1 MNPGNNKFPNV
12 NRMKGD
18 TMKKQFYIFLLLILS
33 ILLFF
38 GAGCQDTGRFAL
50 SGKAGTLGVGPE
62 LTTKLATDINV
73 RVGFNTFDLDFD
85 DEEIDDVKYDL
96 GIDLSS
102 VSALVD
108 WHIFDDPFRISG
120 GFISMHNKID
130 LDARL
135 NESVEIGNTIYT
147 PAQIGTLN
155 GSLDIDGLS
164 PYVGIGWG
172 NPFAGNRR
180 WGFTL
185 DLGLAFTDSPDVKLS
200 STGIVTSADLEK
212 ERRDIEDDLD
222 SLRFYPVISLG
233 LFFRF

>member
-1 MNPGNNKFPNV
+1 
-12 NRMKGD
+12 
-18 TMKKQFYIFLLLILS
+18 MKKQSHVLLIS
-33 ILLFF
+33 IFSALLFL
-38 GAGCQDTGRFAL
+38 GAGCQDTGRFTL

-62 LTTKLATDINV
+62 LATKLATDINV

-85 DEEIDDVKYDL
+85 DEEIDDVDYDL

-102 VSALVD
+102 LSAIVD

-120 GFISMHNKID
+120 GFISMHNEIN
-130 LDARL
+130 LDATP
-135 NESVEIGNTIYT
+135 NKNVEIGYTTYT

-172 NPFAGNRR
+172 NPFAGKRR

-185 DLGLAFTDSPDVKLS
+185 DMGLAFTDSPDVKLTS
-200 STGIVTSADLEK
+200 SGIVTSADLEK
-212 ERRDIEDDLD
+212 ERRDIEDDFD
-222 SLRFYPVISLG
+222 SLKVYPVISLG

>member
-212 ERRDIEDDLD
+212 ERRDIEDDFD

>member
-1 MNPGNNKFPNV
+1 
-12 NRMKGD
+12 
-18 TMKKQFYIFLLLILS
+18 MKKQLYIFLLSILS

-38 GAGCQDTGRFAL
+38 GTGCQDTGRFAL

-62 LTTKLATDINV
+62 LATKLATDINV
-73 RVGFNTFDLDFD
+73 RVGFNTFDFDFD
-85 DEEIDDVKYDL
+85 DEEIDDVEYDL

-130 LDARL
+130 LDAIP
-135 NESVEIGNTIYT
+135 NKSVEIGNTIYS
-147 PAQIGTLN
+147 PAQIGTLS

-172 NPFAGNRR
+172 NPFAGKRR

-185 DLGLAFTDSPDVKLS
+185 DMGLAFTDSPDVKLS
-200 STGIVTSADLEK
+200 STGIVTLAYLEK
-212 ERRDIEDDLD
+212 ERRDIEDDFD
-222 SLRFYPVISLG
+222 SLRCYPVISLG

>member
-1 MNPGNNKFPNV
+1 
-12 NRMKGD
+12 
-18 TMKKQFYIFLLLILS
+18 MKKQSHVLLIS
-33 ILLFF
+33 IFSALLFL
-38 GAGCQDTGRFAL
+38 GAGCQDTGRFTL

-62 LTTKLATDINV
+62 LATKLATDINV

-85 DEEIDDVKYDL
+85 DEEIDDVDYDL

-102 VSALVD
+102 LSAIVD

-120 GFISMHNKID
+120 GFISMHNEIN
-130 LDARL
+130 LDATP
-135 NESVEIGNTIYT
+135 NKNVEIGYTTYT

-172 NPFAGNRR
+172 NPFAGERR

-185 DLGLAFTDSPDVKLS
+185 DMGLAFTDSPDVKLTS
-200 STGIVTSADLEK
+200 SGIVTSADLEK
-212 ERRDIEDDLD
+212 ERRDIEDDFD
-222 SLRFYPVISLG
+222 SLKVYPVISLG

>member
-1 MNPGNNKFPNV
+1 
-12 NRMKGD
+12 MKGY
-18 TMKKQFYIFLLLILS
+18 TMKKQFHIFLLSILS
-33 ILLFF
+33 VLLSF
-38 GAGCQDTGRFAL
+38 GAGCQDTERFAL
-50 SGKAGTLGVGPE
+50 SGKASTLGVGPE

-73 RVGFNTFDLDFD
+73 RVGFNTFDFDFD
-85 DEEIDDVKYDL
+85 DEEIDDVEYDL

-120 GFISMHNKID
+120 GFISMHNEID
-130 LDARL
+130 LDARP
-135 NESVEIGNTIYT
+135 NKSVEIGNTIYT

-172 NPFAGNRR
+172 NPFAGKRR

-212 ERRDIEDDLD
+212 ERRDIEDDFD
-222 SLRFYPVISLG
+222 SLKVYPVISLG

>member
-1 MNPGNNKFPNV
+1 
-12 NRMKGD
+12 
-18 TMKKQFYIFLLLILS
+18 MKKQFHVLLISILS
-33 ILLFF
+33 PLLFF
-38 GAGCQDTGRFAL
+38 GAGCQDTGRFTL

-85 DEEIDDVKYDL
+85 DEEIDDVDYDL

-102 VSALVD
+102 LSAIVD

-120 GFISMHNKID
+120 GFISMHNEIN
-130 LDARL
+130 L
-135 NESVEIGNTIYT
+135 NATPNKNVEIGYSTYT

-172 NPFAGNRR
+172 NPFAGKRR

-185 DLGLAFTDSPDVKLS
+185 DMGLAFTDSPDVKLTS
-200 STGIVTSADLEK
+200 SGIATLADLEK
-212 ERRDIEDDLD
+212 ERRDIEDDFD
-222 SLRFYPVISLG
+222 SLKVYPVITLG